1 MSYQIDNYTELRQ
14 QIHDDLRAQH
24 PDWVQPTGESPMC
37 DSYEA
42 RLIEQLDTFTQRES
56 NKSIADTHRVLEL
69 GTG

>member
-1 MSYQIDNYTELRQ
+1 
-14 QIHDDLRAQH
+14 
-24 PDWVQPTGESPMC
+24 MC